1 MLPVRQVR
9 TLCLPCQ
16 RKGEILKTPSPRVP
30 LLRAVSRI
38 SSGVVGTSRNLSPI
52 MHASSIKPIS
62 EKSNRLPLP
71 AIIYLTLAVLL
82 LAWSGFF
89 TMDFLLSGVYTFPR
103 TSRAITLTFA
113 VIILSYEF
121 IYKEH
126 LTQYS
131 SITGILPLKVVFY
144 SCIIPYVIGSLV
156 LLMLG
161 NLN

>member
-1 MLPVRQVR
+1 MS
-9 TLCLPCQ
+9 T
-16 RKGEILKTPSPRVP
+16 
-30 LLRAVSRI
+30 
-38 SSGVVGTSRNLSPI
+38 SPI
-52 MHASSIKPIS
+52 GPVS
-62 EKSNRLPLP
+62 EKSSHLPLP
-71 AIIYLTLAVLL
+71 AVIHLIVAILL

-89 TMDFLLSGVYTFPR
+89 TMDFLLSGAYTFPR
-103 TSRAITLTFA
+103 TGRAIALTFA

-144 SCIIPYVIGSLV
+144 SCIIPYVIGSLM